1 VPPHWWIPLKASNA
15 AERKEDVRKIVEDEG
30 GGVLEGFWED
40 QDANR
45 LYALAMD
52 VDLTQDRKSRMQTD
66 GQPIK
71 LHTKPLKKV

>member
-1 VPPHWWIPLKASNA
+1 VPPHWWIPVKSSDPAT
-15 AERKEDVRKIVEDEG
+15 RKEDVRKIVEDEA

-40 QDANR
+40 QDSHR

-52 VDLTQDRKSRMQTD
+52 VELTPDRQRRLETD

-71 LHTKPLKKV
+71 LHTKPLKKI